1 MDKSGKKKFGA
12 DSIVVGFALF
22 SMFFGA
28 GNVIFPPY
36 LGFGA
41 GTQWVN
47 GFLFYFIA
55 DIGLALFALFTLL
68 KVGGSENITGRIGSV
83 ASNILMSAII
93 LCIGPMVAIPRT
105 AATTFEMSVAPLIS
119 GVSPVIFS
127 VAFFIVVLLLSIRQ
141 SAVIDVVGKVLTP
154 ALLIGLLVLII
165 KGIISPLGSIVNP
178 HVDSSFVIVN
188 GIKSGYQ
195 TMDVLVALAFG
206 IIILKSAQE
215 KGYSDARESSKMIR
229 AAAVIAGVLLLIVYF
244 GLTYLGAT
252 SASLF
257 SLGISRAELVIGIVQ
272 RLLGK
277 VGLVIFAVVVVIAL
291 IIQLFALAQ
300 AKLDLYPAVLEIK
313 RQRDQRHAL
322 LHNTGIELC
331 YLALMHEK
339 PAGSHGVLIEN
350 VSLLIR
356 AYMQRP
362 HKKLAVF
369 NGAVAVLHIHRARA
383 QGFDLRSGKLNARL
397 VALKDKVIVEGL
409 AVCRDL
415 LCTRLLRHISSP
427 AFQYILI
434 ITHFYARKKYIL

>member
-195 TMDVLVALAFG
+195 TMDVLAALAFG

-257 SLGISRAELVIGIVQ
+257 SLGISRAELVIGIVE

-277 VGLVIFAVVVVIAL
+277 TGLVIFAVVVALACMTTAVALVSSAASFFEKLTKGRLSYATLVIIICVFSAVISNLGLDRIVAVASPILDIVYPPTLVLIAL
-291 IIQLFALAQ
+291 SWFGDRLSRGVYRWAVIGALIASV
-300 AKLDLYPAVLEIK
+300 LSTLSLYGVSVPIVNTLPLASLGLGWIVPA
-313 RQRDQRHAL
+313 AGF
-322 LHNTGIELC
+322 GI
-331 YLALMHEK
+331 
-339 PAGSHGVLIEN
+339 V
-350 VSLLIR
+350 
-356 AYMQRP
+356 AYVIGR
-362 HKKLAVF
+362 
-369 NGAVAVLHIHRARA
+369 
-383 QGFDLRSGKLNARL
+383 LR
-397 VALKDKVIVEGL
+397 EM
-409 AVCRDL
+409 
-415 LCTRLLRHISSP
+415 
-427 AFQYILI
+427 
-434 ITHFYARKKYIL
+434 RKKS

>member
-195 TMDVLVALAFG
+195 TMDVLAALAFG

-257 SLGISRAELVIGIVQ
+257 SLGISRAELVIGIVE

-277 VGLVIFAVVVVIAL
+277 TGLVIFAVVVALACMTTAVALVSSAASFFEKLTKGGLSYATLVIIICVFSAVISNLGLDRIVAVASPILDIVYPPTLVLIAL
-291 IIQLFALAQ
+291 SWFGDRLSRGVYCWAVVGAL
-300 AKLDLYPAVLEIK
+300 
-313 RQRDQRHAL
+313 
-322 LHNTGIELC
+322 
-331 YLALMHEK
+331 
-339 PAGSHGVLIEN
+339 
-350 VSLLIR
+350 
-356 AYMQRP
+356 
-362 HKKLAVF
+362 
-369 NGAVAVLHIHRARA
+369 
-383 QGFDLRSGKLNARL
+383 
-397 VALKDKVIVEGL
+397 
-409 AVCRDL
+409 
-415 LCTRLLRHISSP
+415 ISSVLSTLSLYGVSVPIVNTLPLASLGLGWVVP
-427 AFQYILI
+427 AAGFGIVAYVISRLRKM
-434 ITHFYARKKYIL
+434 RKKS

>member
-195 TMDVLVALAFG
+195 TMDVLAALAFG

-215 KGYSDARESSKMIR
+215 KGYSDGRESSKMIR

-257 SLGISRAELVIGIVQ
+257 SLGISRAELVIGIVE

-277 VGLVIFAVVVVIAL
+277 VGLVIFAVVVALACMTTAVALVSSAASFFEKLTKGRLSYAALVIIICVSSAVISNLGLDRIVAVASPILDIVYPPTLVLIAL
-291 IIQLFALAQ
+291 SWFGDRLSRGVYRWAVIGALIASV
-300 AKLDLYPAVLEIK
+300 LSTLSLYGVSVPIVNTLPLASLGLGWIVPA
-313 RQRDQRHAL
+313 
-322 LHNTGIELC
+322 
-331 YLALMHEK
+331 
-339 PAGSHGVLIEN
+339 
-350 VSLLIR
+350 
-356 AYMQRP
+356 
-362 HKKLAVF
+362 AVF
-369 NGAVAVLHIHRARA
+369 GIVAYVIGR
-383 QGFDLRSGKLNARL
+383 LR
-397 VALKDKVIVEGL
+397 EM
-409 AVCRDL
+409 
-415 LCTRLLRHISSP
+415 
-427 AFQYILI
+427 
-434 ITHFYARKKYIL
+434 RKKS

>member
-1 MDKSGKKKFGA
+1 MDKSGKKKIGA

-93 LCIGPMVAIPRT
+93 LCIGPIVAIPRT

-195 TMDVLVALAFG
+195 TMDVLAALAFG

-215 KGYSDARESSKMIR
+215 KGYSDGRESSKMIR
-229 AAAVIAGVLLLIVYF
+229 TAAVIAGVLLLIVYF

-257 SLGISRAELVIGIVQ
+257 SLDISRAELVIGIVQ

-277 VGLVIFAVVVVIAL
+277 TGLVIFAVVVALACMTTAVALVSSAASFFEKLTKGRLSYAVLVTVICVSSAVISNLGLDRIVAVASPILDIVYPPTLVLIAL
-291 IIQLFALAQ
+291 SWFGDRLSRGVYRWAVIGALIASV
-300 AKLDLYPAVLEIK
+300 LSTLSLYGVSVPIVNTLPLASLGLGWIVPA
-313 RQRDQRHAL
+313 AGF
-322 LHNTGIELC
+322 GI
-331 YLALMHEK
+331 
-339 PAGSHGVLIEN
+339 V
-350 VSLLIR
+350 
-356 AYMQRP
+356 AYVIGR
-362 HKKLAVF
+362 
-369 NGAVAVLHIHRARA
+369 
-383 QGFDLRSGKLNARL
+383 LR
-397 VALKDKVIVEGL
+397 EM
-409 AVCRDL
+409 
-415 LCTRLLRHISSP
+415 
-427 AFQYILI
+427 
-434 ITHFYARKKYIL
+434 RKKS

>member
-1 MDKSGKKKFGA
+1 MDKSGKKNFGA

-195 TMDVLVALAFG
+195 TMDVLAALAFG

-257 SLGISRAELVIGIVQ
+257 SLGISRAELVIGIVE

-277 VGLVIFAVVVVIAL
+277 VGLVIFAVVVALACMTTAVALVSSAASFFEKLTKGRLSYATLVIIICVSSAVISNLGLDRIVAVASPILDIVYPPTLVLIAL
-291 IIQLFALAQ
+291 SWFGDRLSRGVYRWAVIGALIASV
-300 AKLDLYPAVLEIK
+300 LSTLSLYGVSVPIVNTLPLASLGLGWIVPA
-313 RQRDQRHAL
+313 AGF
-322 LHNTGIELC
+322 GI
-331 YLALMHEK
+331 
-339 PAGSHGVLIEN
+339 V
-350 VSLLIR
+350 
-356 AYMQRP
+356 AYVISR
-362 HKKLAVF
+362 
-369 NGAVAVLHIHRARA
+369 
-383 QGFDLRSGKLNARL
+383 LRKM
-397 VALKDKVIVEGL
+397 
-409 AVCRDL
+409 
-415 LCTRLLRHISSP
+415 
-427 AFQYILI
+427 
-434 ITHFYARKKYIL
+434 RKKS

>member
-1 MDKSGKKKFGA
+1 MDKTGRKKFGA

-165 KGIISPLGSIVNP
+165 KGVISPLGPVVDP
-178 HVDSSFVIVN
+178 DVDSSFVIVN

-195 TMDVLVALAFG
+195 TMDVLAALAFG

-215 KGYSDARESSKMIR
+215 KGYSDERESSKMIG

-257 SLGISRAELVIGIVQ
+257 SMDISRAELVIGIVQ

-277 VGLVIFAVVVVIAL
+277 TGLVIFAVVVALACMTTAVALVSSAASFFEKLTKGRLSYAVLVTVICVSSAVISNLGLDRIVAVASPILDIVYPPTLVLIAL
-291 IIQLFALAQ
+291 SWFGDRLSRGVYRWAVIGALIASVLSTISLYGVSVPIVNTLPL
-300 AKLDLYPAVLEIK
+300 ASLDLGWIVPA
-313 RQRDQRHAL
+313 
-322 LHNTGIELC
+322 
-331 YLALMHEK
+331 
-339 PAGSHGVLIEN
+339 
-350 VSLLIR
+350 
-356 AYMQRP
+356 
-362 HKKLAVF
+362 AVF
-369 NGAVAVLHIHRARA
+369 G
-383 QGFDLRSGKLNARL
+383 L
-397 VALKDKVIVEGL
+397 VAYVIG
-409 AVCRDL
+409 
-415 LCTRLLRHISSP
+415 RLRKM
-427 AFQYILI
+427 
-434 ITHFYARKKYIL
+434 RKKSL

>member
-195 TMDVLVALAFG
+195 TMDVLAALAFG

-257 SLGISRAELVIGIVQ
+257 SLGISRAELVIGIVE

-277 VGLVIFAVVVVIAL
+277 VGLVIFAVVVALACMTTAVALVSSAASFFEKLTKGRLSYATLVIIICVFSAVISNLGLDRIVAVASPILDIVYPPTLVLIAL
-291 IIQLFALAQ
+291 SWFGDRLSRGVYRWAVIGALIASV
-300 AKLDLYPAVLEIK
+300 LSTLSLYGVSVPIVNTLPLASLGLGWIVPA
-313 RQRDQRHAL
+313 AGF
-322 LHNTGIELC
+322 GIVAYVIGRL
-331 YLALMHEK
+331 
-339 PAGSHGVLIEN
+339 
-350 VSLLIR
+350 R
-356 AYMQRP
+356 AM
-362 HKKLAVF
+362 
-369 NGAVAVLHIHRARA
+369 
-383 QGFDLRSGKLNARL
+383 
-397 VALKDKVIVEGL
+397 
-409 AVCRDL
+409 
-415 LCTRLLRHISSP
+415 
-427 AFQYILI
+427 
-434 ITHFYARKKYIL
+434 RKKS

>member
-68 KVGGSENITGRIGSV
+68 KVGGSENITGRIGIV

-195 TMDVLVALAFG
+195 TMDVLAALAFG

-257 SLGISRAELVIGIVQ
+257 SLGISRAELVIGIVE

-277 VGLVIFAVVVVIAL
+277 VGLVIFAVVVALACMTTAVALVSSAASFFEKLTKGGLSYATLVIIICVSSAVISNLGLDRIVAVASPILDIVYPPTLVLIAL
-291 IIQLFALAQ
+291 SWFGDRLSRGVYRWAVIGALIASVLSTISLYGVSVPIIDTLPLAS
-300 AKLDLYPAVLEIK
+300 LGLGWIVPA
-313 RQRDQRHAL
+313 
-322 LHNTGIELC
+322 
-331 YLALMHEK
+331 
-339 PAGSHGVLIEN
+339 
-350 VSLLIR
+350 
-356 AYMQRP
+356 
-362 HKKLAVF
+362 AVF
-369 NGAVAVLHIHRARA
+369 GIVAYVIGR
-383 QGFDLRSGKLNARL
+383 LR
-397 VALKDKVIVEGL
+397 EM
-409 AVCRDL
+409 
-415 LCTRLLRHISSP
+415 
-427 AFQYILI
+427 
-434 ITHFYARKKYIL
+434 RKKS

>member
-119 GVSPVIFS
+119 GVSPVVFS

-195 TMDVLVALAFG
+195 TMDVLAALAFG

-257 SLGISRAELVIGIVQ
+257 SLGISRAELVIGIVE

-277 VGLVIFAVVVVIAL
+277 VGLVIFAVVVALACMTTAVALVSSAASFFEKLTKGRLSYRVLVTVICVSSAVISNLGLDRIVAVASPILDIVYPPTLVLIAL
-291 IIQLFALAQ
+291 SWFGDRLSRGVYRWAVIGAL
-300 AKLDLYPAVLEIK
+300 
-313 RQRDQRHAL
+313 
-322 LHNTGIELC
+322 
-331 YLALMHEK
+331 
-339 PAGSHGVLIEN
+339 
-350 VSLLIR
+350 
-356 AYMQRP
+356 
-362 HKKLAVF
+362 
-369 NGAVAVLHIHRARA
+369 
-383 QGFDLRSGKLNARL
+383 
-397 VALKDKVIVEGL
+397 
-409 AVCRDL
+409 
-415 LCTRLLRHISSP
+415 ISSVLSTLSLYGVSVPIVNTLPLASLGLGWIVP
-427 AFQYILI
+427 AAGFGIVAYVIGRLREM
-434 ITHFYARKKYIL
+434 RKKS

>member
-1 MDKSGKKKFGA
+1 MDKSVKKKFGA

-195 TMDVLVALAFG
+195 TMDVLAALAFG

-257 SLGISRAELVIGIVQ
+257 SLGISRAELVIGIVE

-277 VGLVIFAVVVVIAL
+277 VGLVIFAVVVALACMTTAVALVSSAASFFEKLTKGRLSYATLVIIICVFSAVISNLGLDRIVAVASPILDIVYPPTLVLIAL
-291 IIQLFALAQ
+291 SWFGDRLSRGVYRWAVIGALIASV
-300 AKLDLYPAVLEIK
+300 LSTLSLYGVSVPIVNTLPLASLGLGWIVPA
-313 RQRDQRHAL
+313 AGF
-322 LHNTGIELC
+322 GI
-331 YLALMHEK
+331 
-339 PAGSHGVLIEN
+339 V
-350 VSLLIR
+350 
-356 AYMQRP
+356 AYVIGR
-362 HKKLAVF
+362 
-369 NGAVAVLHIHRARA
+369 
-383 QGFDLRSGKLNARL
+383 LR
-397 VALKDKVIVEGL
+397 EM
-409 AVCRDL
+409 
-415 LCTRLLRHISSP
+415 
-427 AFQYILI
+427 
-434 ITHFYARKKYIL
+434 RKKS

>member
-195 TMDVLVALAFG
+195 TMDVLAALAFG

-257 SLGISRAELVIGIVQ
+257 SLGISRAELVIGIVE

-277 VGLVIFAVVVVIAL
+277 TGLVIFAVVVALACMTTAVALVSSAASFFEKLTKGRLSYATLVIIICVFSAVISNIGLDRIVAVASPILDTVYTPTLVLIAL
-291 IIQLFALAQ
+291 SWFGDRLSRGVYRWAVIGALIASV
-300 AKLDLYPAVLEIK
+300 LSTLSLYGVSVPIVNTLPLASLGLGWIVPA
-313 RQRDQRHAL
+313 AGF
-322 LHNTGIELC
+322 GI
-331 YLALMHEK
+331 
-339 PAGSHGVLIEN
+339 V
-350 VSLLIR
+350 
-356 AYMQRP
+356 AYVISR
-362 HKKLAVF
+362 
-369 NGAVAVLHIHRARA
+369 
-383 QGFDLRSGKLNARL
+383 LRKM
-397 VALKDKVIVEGL
+397 
-409 AVCRDL
+409 
-415 LCTRLLRHISSP
+415 
-427 AFQYILI
+427 
-434 ITHFYARKKYIL
+434 RKKS

>member
-195 TMDVLVALAFG
+195 TMDVLAALAFG

-257 SLGISRAELVIGIVQ
+257 SLGISRAELVIGIVE

-277 VGLVIFAVVVVIAL
+277 VGLVIFAVVVALACMTTAVALVSSAASFFEKLTKGRLSYATLVIIICVSSAVISNLGLDRIVAVASPILDIVYPPTLVLIAL
-291 IIQLFALAQ
+291 SWFGDRLSRGVYCWAVVGALISSV
-300 AKLDLYPAVLEIK
+300 LSTLSLYGVSVPIVNTLPLASLGLGWIVPAVVF
-313 RQRDQRHAL
+313 
-322 LHNTGIELC
+322 GI
-331 YLALMHEK
+331 
-339 PAGSHGVLIEN
+339 V
-350 VSLLIR
+350 
-356 AYMQRP
+356 AYVIGR
-362 HKKLAVF
+362 
-369 NGAVAVLHIHRARA
+369 
-383 QGFDLRSGKLNARL
+383 LR
-397 VALKDKVIVEGL
+397 EM
-409 AVCRDL
+409 
-415 LCTRLLRHISSP
+415 
-427 AFQYILI
+427 
-434 ITHFYARKKYIL
+434 RKKS